1 MWQIFII
8 LYLSYLIL
16 GPHWETRLVQGEN
29 LKIVQSLTEFGRR
42 SIFISYVALL
52 FVAWFVYKPSM
63 TSFMGALTMSGAAT
77 AGFFTS
83 SMEERLFRCTSFL
96 VLFVIYK
103 GMNYMNTQL
112 WLTIALLMFY
122 TFTQEKLYIG

>member
-1 MWQIFII
+1 MWQTFII

-16 GPHWETRLVQGEN
+16 GPHWETRLVKGEN
-29 LKIVQSLTEFGRR
+29 LQFVRSLTEFGRR

-52 FVAWFVYKPSM
+52 FVAWFIYKPSM
-63 TSFMGALTMSGAAT
+63 TSFVGALTMSSAAT
-77 AGFFTS
+77 AGFYLKYGRETIP
-83 SMEERLFRCTSFL
+83 MHLFL

-112 WLTIALLMFY
+112 WLTITLLTFY
-122 TFTQEKLYIG
+122 TFTHEKLYIG

>member
-1 MWQIFII
+1 M
-8 LYLSYLIL
+8 YLSYLIL

-29 LKIVQSLTEFGRR
+29 LKFVQSLTEFGRR

-52 FVAWFVYKPSM
+52 FVAWFIYKPSM
-63 TSFMGALTMSGAAT
+63 TSFMGALIMSGAAT
-77 AGFFTS
+77 AGFYLKYGTETIP
-83 SMEERLFRCTSFL
+83 MHLFL

-112 WLTIALLMFY
+112 WLTIALLVFY